1 MNQNIREFIEA
12 AKDKGAADETI
23 GRILREAG
31 WSEKQVNGAI
41 LELYEEKTGMKA
53 PMPGGMA
60 RGESAKD
67 AFLHLLAFGTL
78 GTWVGAIA
86 SLVFTL
92 LDKYLPDYIVGG
104 GFYSNTS
111 YSISTQ
117 LASIIVA
124 LPVYLY
130 TMSIIMRDIEKS
142 PEKAD
147 SGVRKWLTYIALLIT
162 AGVLIGDV
170 ITFLAYLLRGEL
182 TERFVL
188 KVVTV
193 VILAGGIFWYYLTTL
208 KQEKQTVASS
218 K

>member
-1 MNQNIREFIEA
+1 MDQNIREFMEA

-23 GRILREAG
+23 SKILREAG
-31 WSEKQVNGAI
+31 WSDKQVSGAM

-53 PMPGGMA
+53 PIPGGKA
-60 RGESAKD
+60 RRGESAKD

-92 LDKYLPDYIVGG
+92 LDKYLPDVNFGIGNN
-104 GFYSNTS
+104 SS
-111 YSISTQ
+111 YSISTE

-130 TMSIIMRDIEKS
+130 TMSIITRDIAKS
-142 PEKAD
+142 PERAE
-147 SGVRKWLTYIALLIT
+147 SGVRRWLTYIALLIT

-188 KVVTV
+188 KVLTV
-193 VILAGGIFWYYLTTL
+193 VILAGGIFWYYLSTL
-208 KQEKQTVASS
+208 KQEKQSAT
-218 K
+218 